1 MDRPTATDTKD
12 TREPTTRGTRSF
24 DIVIVGAGAA
34 GLGLGVTL
42 RDLGID
48 NFVILDRAAIGASF
62 LRWPRQMR
70 FITPSFNTTQFGML
84 DLNSICLQTSPA
96 YSIGVEHPTGKE
108 YAGYLR
114 GVAEYFE
121 LPVET
126 GVDVL
131 SVTKVPRK
139 RFRVET
145 SRGEIRARF
154 VVWAGG
160 EMQYPLTNGFHG
172 AELCLHNSTV
182 TSWDDL
188 DGAERCIIGGSESGI
203 DAAVAL
209 AAAGRR
215 AIVFDCEEP
224 WEREGSDPS
233 QLLSPFTKARLDS
246 AMDSGR
252 VTLRG
257 GRTVIGVRR
266 KDDGY
271 QLALDDGDIVDCA
284 EKPILASGF
293 VGSASLVRS
302 LFDWEDDRFPLLT
315 ENDESTV
322 TKGLFLVGPQVRQ
335 GNLIFCFIYKFRQR
349 FAVVANQIARRLR
362 VSVEPLEE
370 YRRNGMYLDDLSC
383 CGDECA
389 C

>member
-1 MDRPTATDTKD
+1 MRKGA
-12 TREPTTRGTRSF
+12 RSF
-24 DIVIVGAGAA
+24 DIVVVGAGAA
-34 GLGLGVTL
+34 GLGFGVTL
-42 RDLGID
+42 RDLGIE
-48 NFVILDRAAIGASF
+48 NFVILERLAVGASF

-70 FITPSFNTTQFGML
+70 FITPSFNSTHFGAL
-84 DLNSICLQTSPA
+84 DLNAVCLHTSPA

-108 YAGYLR
+108 YTGYLR
-114 GVAEYFE
+114 AVAEHFD

-131 SVTKVPRK
+131 SVAKRRRYR

-145 SRGEIRARF
+145 SRGDIRARF

-172 AELCLHNSTV
+172 AELCVHNSMV

-188 DGAERCIIGGSESGI
+188 SGDERCIIGGSESGV
-203 DAAVAL
+203 DAAIAL

-215 AIVFDCEEP
+215 AVVFDGEEP
-224 WEREGSDPS
+224 WKRSGSDPS
-233 QLLSPFTKARLDS
+233 QLLSPFTKARLKS
-246 AMDSGR
+246 AIDSGR

-257 GRTVIGVRR
+257 GCTVIGVRR
-266 KDDGY
+266 DDNGY
-271 QLALDDGDIVDCA
+271 QLALEHGEVVDCA

-302 LFDWEDDRFPLLT
+302 LFDWRDDSFPLLT

-335 GNLIFCFIYKFRQR
+335 GDVIFCFIYKFRQR

-362 VSVEPLEE
+362 VSTKPLEE
-370 YRRNGMYLDDLSC
+370 YRRHGMYLDDLSC
-383 CGDECA
+383 CQDDCA

>member
-1 MDRPTATDTKD
+1 MKRAS
-12 TREPTTRGTRSF
+12 RSF
-24 DIVIVGAGAA
+24 DIVVVGAGAA
-34 GLGLGVTL
+34 GVGIGVTL
-42 RDLGID
+42 RDLGIE
-48 NFVILDRAAIGASF
+48 NFVILDRGSVGASF
-62 LRWPRQMR
+62 LRWPRQSR
-70 FITPSFNTTQFGML
+70 FITPSFNSNQFGTL
-84 DLNSICLQTSPA
+84 DLNAVCLYTSPA
-96 YSIGVEHPTGKE
+96 YSVGVEHPTGEE
-108 YAGYLR
+108 YARYLR
-114 GVAEYFE
+114 GVAKYFD

-126 GVDVL
+126 GVDVY
-131 SVTKVPRK
+131 SVSK
-139 RFRVET
+139 RTRPKGFRLET
-145 SRGEIRARF
+145 SRGEVRARF

-160 EMQYPLTNGFHG
+160 EMQYPRTQGFHG
-172 AELCLHNSTV
+172 AELCLHYSNV

-188 DGAERCIIGGSESGI
+188 NGDERCIIGGSESGV

-215 AIVFDCEEP
+215 AIVFDREEP
-224 WEREGSDPS
+224 WKRTGPDPS

-246 AMDSGR
+246 AVDSGR

-257 GRTVIGVRR
+257 GCTVVGVRR
-266 KDDGY
+266 KDNGY
-271 QLALDDGDIVDCA
+271 QLALADGDIVDCA
-284 EKPILASGF
+284 EQPILASGF

-302 LFDWEDDRFPLLT
+302 LFDWRDDSFPLLT

-335 GNLIFCFIYKFRQR
+335 DDVIFCFIYKFRQR

-362 VSVEPLEE
+362 ISTEPLEV
-370 YRRNGMYLDDLSC
+370 YRDYGMYLDDLSC

>member
-1 MDRPTATDTKD
+1 MAERA
-12 TREPTTRGTRSF
+12 RSF
-24 DIVIVGAGAA
+24 DIVVVGAGAA

-42 RDLGID
+42 RDLGIE
-48 NFVILDRAAIGASF
+48 NFVILDRAAVGASF
-62 LRWPRQMR
+62 LRWPRQTR
-70 FITPSFNTTQFGML
+70 FITPSFNSNQFGGL
-84 DLNSICLQTSPA
+84 DLNAVCLQTSPA
-96 YSIGVEHPTGKE
+96 YSVGVEHPTGEE

-114 GVAEYFE
+114 GVAKHFD

-131 SVTKVPRK
+131 SVSTRARRK
-139 RFRVET
+139 GLRMNKTFRVKT
-145 SRGEIRARF
+145 SRGEVRARF

-160 EMQYPLTNGFHG
+160 EMQYPRTQGFHG
-172 AELCLHNSTV
+172 AELCLHYSKV

-188 DGAERCIIGGSESGI
+188 NGDGRCIIGGSESGV

-215 AIVFDCEEP
+215 AVVFDREEP
-224 WEREGSDPS
+224 WKRKGPDPS

-246 AMDSGR
+246 AVDSGR

-257 GRTVIGVRR
+257 GCTVIGVRR
-266 KDDGY
+266 NDNGY
-271 QLALDDGDIVDCA
+271 RLALADGDVVHCA

-302 LFDWEDDRFPLLT
+302 LFEWRDDGFPLLT

-335 GNLIFCFIYKFRQR
+335 GDVIFCFIYKFRQR
-349 FAVVANQIARRLR
+349 FAVVANQIASRLR
-362 VSVEPLEE
+362 ISTEPLEE
-370 YRRNGMYLDDLSC
+370 YRRYGMYLDDLSC
-383 CGDECA
+383 CEDDCA

>member
-1 MDRPTATDTKD
+1 MTK
-12 TREPTTRGTRSF
+12 GARSF

-34 GLGLGVTL
+34 GLGFGVTL
-42 RDLGID
+42 RDLGIK
-48 NFVILDRAAIGASF
+48 NFVILDRAAVGASF
-62 LRWPRQMR
+62 LRWPRQTR
-70 FITPSFNTTQFGML
+70 FITPSFNSNQFGGL
-84 DLNSICLQTSPA
+84 DLNAVCLQTSPA
-96 YSIGVEHPTGKE
+96 YSVGVEHPTGEE

-114 GVAEYFE
+114 GVAKHFD

-131 SVTKVPRK
+131 SVSTRARRK
-139 RFRVET
+139 GLRVYKSFRVKT
-145 SRGEIRARF
+145 SRGEVRARF

-160 EMQYPLTNGFHG
+160 EMQYPRTQGFHG
-172 AELCLHNSTV
+172 AELCLHYSKV

-188 DGAERCIIGGSESGI
+188 NGDERCIIGGSESGV

-215 AIVFDCEEP
+215 TVVFDREEP
-224 WEREGSDPS
+224 WKRKGSDPS
-233 QLLSPFTKARLDS
+233 QLLSPFTKARLNS

-252 VTLRG
+252 VKLRG
-257 GRTVIGVRR
+257 GCTVIGVRR
-266 KDDGY
+266 NDNGY
-271 QLALDDGDIVDCA
+271 RLALADGGVVHCA

-302 LFDWEDDRFPLLT
+302 LFEWRDDGFPLLT

-335 GNLIFCFIYKFRQR
+335 GDVIFCFIYKFRQR
-349 FAVVANQIARRLR
+349 FAVVANQIASRLR
-362 VSVEPLEE
+362 ISTEPLEV
-370 YRRNGMYLDDLSC
+370 YRDYGMYLDDLSC
-383 CGDECA
+383 CGDDCA

>member
-1 MDRPTATDTKD
+1 MTK
-12 TREPTTRGTRSF
+12 GARSF

-34 GLGLGVTL
+34 GLGFGVTL
-42 RDLGID
+42 RDLGIK
-48 NFVILDRAAIGASF
+48 NFVILDREAVGASF
-62 LRWPRQMR
+62 LRWPRQTR
-70 FITPSFNTTQFGML
+70 FITPSFNSNQFGGL
-84 DLNSICLQTSPA
+84 DLNAVCLQTSPA
-96 YSIGVEHPTGKE
+96 YSVGVEHPTGEE

-114 GVAEYFE
+114 GVAKHFD

-131 SVTKVPRK
+131 SVSTRARRK
-139 RFRVET
+139 GLRVYKSFRVKT
-145 SRGEIRARF
+145 SRGEVRSRF

-160 EMQYPLTNGFHG
+160 EMQYPRTQGFHG
-172 AELCLHNSTV
+172 AELCLHYSKV

-188 DGAERCIIGGSESGI
+188 NGDERCIIGGSESGV

-215 AIVFDCEEP
+215 AVVFDREEP
-224 WEREGSDPS
+224 WKRKGPDPS
-233 QLLSPFTKARLDS
+233 QLLSPFTKTRLNS

-252 VTLRG
+252 VKLRG
-257 GRTVIGVRR
+257 GCTVIGVRR
-266 KDDGY
+266 NGNGY
-271 QLALDDGDIVDCA
+271 RLALADGGVVHCA

-302 LFDWEDDRFPLLT
+302 LFEWRDDGFPLLT

-335 GNLIFCFIYKFRQR
+335 GDVIFCFIYKFRQR
-349 FAVVANQIARRLR
+349 FAVVANQIASRLR
-362 VSVEPLEE
+362 ISTEPLEE
-370 YRRNGMYLDDLSC
+370 YRHYGMYLDDLSC
-383 CGDECA
+383 CGDDCA

>member
-1 MDRPTATDTKD
+1 MTK
-12 TREPTTRGTRSF
+12 GARSF

-34 GLGLGVTL
+34 GLGFGVTL
-42 RDLGID
+42 RDLGIE
-48 NFVILDRAAIGASF
+48 NFVILDRAAVGASF
-62 LRWPRQMR
+62 LRWPRQTR
-70 FITPSFNTTQFGML
+70 FITPSFNSNQFGGL
-84 DLNSICLQTSPA
+84 DLNAVCLQTSPA
-96 YSIGVEHPTGKE
+96 YSVGVEHPTGEE

-114 GVAEYFE
+114 GVAKYFD

-131 SVTKVPRK
+131 SVSASARRKGFRVNK
-139 RFRVET
+139 RFRVKT
-145 SRGEIRARF
+145 SRGEVRARF

-160 EMQYPLTNGFHG
+160 EMQYPRTQGFHG
-172 AELCLHNSTV
+172 AELCLHYSKV

-188 DGAERCIIGGSESGI
+188 NGDERCIIGGSESGV

-215 AIVFDCEEP
+215 AVVFDREEP
-224 WEREGSDPS
+224 WKRKGSDPS
-233 QLLSPFTKARLDS
+233 QLLSPFTKARLNS

-252 VTLRG
+252 VKLRG
-257 GRTVIGVRR
+257 GCTVIGVRR
-266 KDDGY
+266 NDNGY
-271 QLALDDGDIVDCA
+271 RLALADGGVVHCA

-302 LFDWEDDRFPLLT
+302 LFEWRDDGFPLLT

-335 GNLIFCFIYKFRQR
+335 GDVIFCFIYKFRQR
-349 FAVVANQIARRLR
+349 FAVVANQIASRLR
-362 VSVEPLEE
+362 ISTEPLEV
-370 YRRNGMYLDDLSC
+370 YRDYGMYLDDLSC
-383 CGDECA
+383 CGDDCA

>member
-1 MDRPTATDTKD
+1 MTK
-12 TREPTTRGTRSF
+12 RSRSF
-24 DIVIVGAGAA
+24 DVVVVGAGAA

-42 RDLGID
+42 RDLGIE
-48 NFVILDRAAIGASF
+48 NFVILDRGAVGASF
-62 LRWPRQMR
+62 LRWPRQAR
-70 FITPSFNTTQFGML
+70 FITPSFNSNQFGAL
-84 DLNSICLQTSPA
+84 DLNAVCLYTSPA
-96 YSIGVEHPTGKE
+96 YSVGVEHPTGEE

-114 GVAEYFE
+114 GVARHFD

-131 SVTKVPRK
+131 SVAKRARPR
-139 RFRVET
+139 RFLVKT
-145 SRGEIRARF
+145 SRGDVHARF

-160 EMQYPLTNGFHG
+160 EMQYPRIRGFHG
-172 AELCLHNSTV
+172 SELCLHYSKV

-188 DGAERCIIGGSESGI
+188 NGDERYIIGGSESGV

-215 AIVFDCEEP
+215 AVVFDREEP
-224 WEREGSDPS
+224 WERRGSDPS
-233 QLLSPFTKARLDS
+233 ELLSPFTKERLNS

-252 VTLRG
+252 VKLRG
-257 GRTVIGVRR
+257 GCAVIGVRR
-266 KDDGY
+266 EDNGY
-271 QLALDDGDIVDCA
+271 RLALEDGEVVHCA

-302 LFDWEDDRFPLLT
+302 LFDWRDDGFPLLT
-315 ENDESTV
+315 EDDESTV

-335 GNLIFCFIYKFRQR
+335 GDVIFCFIYKFRQR

-362 VSVEPLEE
+362 ISTEPLEV
-370 YRRNGMYLDDLSC
+370 YRSYGMYLDDLSC

>member
-1 MDRPTATDTKD
+1 MTK
-12 TREPTTRGTRSF
+12 GARSF
-24 DIVIVGAGAA
+24 DIVVVGAGAA
-34 GLGLGVTL
+34 GLGLGATL
-42 RDLGID
+42 RDLGIE
-48 NFVILDRAAIGASF
+48 NFVILDRSAVGASF

-70 FITPSFNTTQFGML
+70 FITPSFNSTQFGAL
-84 DLNSICLQTSPA
+84 DLNAVCLHTSPA

-114 GVAEYFE
+114 GVAKYFD

-131 SVTKVPRK
+131 SVTKEAPRK

-145 SRGEIRARF
+145 SRGDFRARF

-160 EMQYPLTNGFHG
+160 EMQYPRTNGIHG
-172 AELCLHNSTV
+172 AELCLHNSQV
-182 TSWDDL
+182 ASWDDFGG
-188 DGAERCIIGGSESGI
+188 DEWCIIGGSESGV
-203 DAAVAL
+203 DAAVGL

-215 AIVFDCEEP
+215 AVVFDREEP
-224 WEREGSDPS
+224 WERKGSDPS

-246 AMDSGR
+246 AVDSGR

-257 GRTVIGVRR
+257 GCTVIGVRR
-266 KDDGY
+266 KDNGY
-271 QLALDDGDIVDCA
+271 QLALEDGDVVDCA

-302 LFDWEDDRFPLLT
+302 LFDWRDDGFPLLT
-315 ENDESTV
+315 EDDESTV

-335 GNLIFCFIYKFRQR
+335 GDVIFCFIYKFRQR
-349 FAVVANQIARRLR
+349 FAVVANRIARRLR
-362 VSVEPLEE
+362 VSTKPLEE
-370 YRRNGMYLDDLSC
+370 YRRYGMYLDDLSC